1 MYNLKSVV
9 FNKVKSNF
17 PYNLPFFNN
26 SIIDLQAPIIILVGE
41 NGTGKSTF
49 IELLNEVLN
58 LYRISM
64 ENPYQKDLKE
74 ILLKARKNIEIK
86 YYLNK
91 PKGFF
96 FSAEDF

>member
-1 MYNLKSVV
+1 MYHLKSVV
-9 FNKVKSNF
+9 FRKVNDSF

-26 SIIDLQAPIIILVGE
+26 RPIDFEASIIILVGE

-49 IELLNEVLN
+49 IELLNEVLH

-74 ILLKARKNIEIK
+74 ILTKASKNIDIK
-86 YYLNK
+86 YYLK
-91 PKGFF
+91 RPKGFF
-96 FSAEDF
+96 